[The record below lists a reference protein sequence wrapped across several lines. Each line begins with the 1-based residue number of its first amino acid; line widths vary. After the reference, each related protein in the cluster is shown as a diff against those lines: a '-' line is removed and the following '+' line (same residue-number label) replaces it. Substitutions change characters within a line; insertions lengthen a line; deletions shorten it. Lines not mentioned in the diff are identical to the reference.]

1 MDPSNQPGDVGG
13 YGPVLSRGDHNAA
26 RSSPFDEKEVEV
38 RREGSGGGGNDG
50 GEGVPSGVVGAA
62 EEAPPPAVGGRPPVR
77 LRRRDARTRSSEA
90 SPLLNQLTMDLVQIA
105 PDSMRVGE
113 VDVVS
118 DFIREAGNVEQLN
131 SQRIQSFLSGFR
143 AGLTVTLSGQ
153 HGADYE
159 HRGRCIQ
166 NDEEYRATILGFA
179 LSLERSTNYH
189 RRPNRGANGP
199 EEPQEPQE
207 PPQPRPP
214 AHRAL
219 IPRFGGRLEQYQY
232 R

>member
-50 GEGVPSGVVGAA
+50 GEGVPSGVVAA
-62 EEAPPPAVGGRPPVR
+62 AVHEPPPAVGGRPPVR

-118 DFIREAGNVEQLN
+118 DFIREAGNVEQLDN
-131 SQRIQSFLSGFR
+131 LRIQSFLSGFR
-143 AGLTVTLSGQ
+143 AGLTVPLDE
-153 HGADYE
+153 DYK
-159 HRGRCIQ
+159 HKVRCVQ
-166 NDEEYRATILGFA
+166 VDEDYRATILGFA
-179 LSLERSTNYH
+179 LSLERRTNYH

-219 IPRFGGRLEQYQY
+219 IPRFGGRLERYPY

>member
-50 GEGVPSGVVGAA
+50 GEGVPSGVVAA
-62 EEAPPPAVGGRPPVR
+62 AVHEPPPAVGGRPPVR

-105 PDSMRVGE
+105 PDLVRVGE

-118 DFIREAGNVEQLN
+118 DFIREAGNVEQLDN
-131 SQRIQSFLSGFR
+131 LRIQSFLSGFR
-143 AGLTVTLSGQ
+143 AGLTV
-153 HGADYE
+153 
-159 HRGRCIQ
+159 GRCVQ
-166 NDEEYRATILGFA
+166 NDEDYRATILGFA

-199 EEPQEPQE
+199 QEPQEPQE

-219 IPRFGGRLEQYQY
+219 IPRFGGRLERYPY